1 MRFVGEPGK
10 AEWPSWMSH
19 GPEFFTLQLLFI
31 NFKFPDL
38 GVNHFCA
45 ITEINL
51 NNTENSFLEVPFSQ
65 PFLSLSGLVLIL
77 PLFFPSRNNHQLVGQ
92 NYHHHI
98 FPSKKKKSPVLIPS
112 LAGNASRTCFKHRN
126 GSLPILVALK
136 SYYNFQ
142 PLKKPFLS
150 SENKQ
155 ASNCELSVI
164 VVSANLRTY
173 SVTSKNRHFF

>member
-98 FPSKKKKSPVLIPS
+98 FPSKKKISSPYI
-112 LAGNASRTCFKHRN
+112 
-126 GSLPILVALK
+126 
-136 SYYNFQ
+136 
-142 PLKKPFLS
+142 
-150 SENKQ
+150 
-155 ASNCELSVI
+155 
-164 VVSANLRTY
+164 
-173 SVTSKNRHFF
+173 FFSW